1 MVGARGFEPPTPCA
15 QDRCATRL
23 RYAPTISQWVEALK
37 RECVNI
43 YTHLPIYPLRPHDLR
58 LFLYHEKEENSKDRL
73 CEKLRQDEV

>member
-37 RECVNI
+37 REWVNS

-58 LFLYHEKEENSKDRL
+58 LFLYHEKEEDCKDRL
-73 CEKLRQDEV
+73 REKLR